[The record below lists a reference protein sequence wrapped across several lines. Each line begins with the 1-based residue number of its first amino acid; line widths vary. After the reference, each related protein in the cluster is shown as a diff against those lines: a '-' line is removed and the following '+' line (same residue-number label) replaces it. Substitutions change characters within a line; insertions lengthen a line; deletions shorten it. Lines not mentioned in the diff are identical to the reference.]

1 MKYPIFC
8 VLGDRGAGKTCLM
21 TRMAYHYSKI
31 DGLKIYSNF
40 HLKDIP
46 YTPISFAQLAQ
57 LPDYLYNAIVLLDEI
72 QIGADAYEIFKR
84 SNKAI
89 TKFATQL
96 RKRKITLYYS
106 TQVFTMATKRLRQQ
120 TNYII
125 ECNTTEH
132 NGIFNIK
139 TFDKNLP
146 PKQQFINEF
155 IFDGRPYFNMYDTDE
170 VIDFGDEE

>member
-1 MKYPIFC
+1 MNYPIFC
-8 VLGDRGAGKTCLM
+8 VLGDRGAGKTCFM
-21 TRMAYHYSKI
+21 TRQAKHYADEGMKIFSNYHLIGI
-31 DGLKIYSNF
+31 DYQ
-40 HLKDIP
+40 
-46 YTPISFAQLAQ
+46 PISFAQLAI
-57 LPDYLYNAIVLLDEI
+57 LPDYLENAVVFLDEI

-120 TNYII
+120 TNFII
-125 ECNTTEH
+125 ESHVTQTE
-132 NGIFNIK
+132 GLFRIMV
-139 TFDKNLP
+139 FDKNLP

-155 IFDGRPYFNMYDTDE
+155 IFDGRPYFPMYDTDE
-170 VIDFGDEE
+170 VIDFGDE